1 MGACLLQAAI
11 DGHIVAAVLSH
22 LGHCHLGT
30 GKNTAFVCTVL
41 TKLIIYYSLQDVKK
55 KKTSKRAVIEDDED
69 DFVAEKEEEKH
80 ESESSSGKNLT
91 KIII

>member
-1 MGACLLQAAI
+1 MSPPSSNRW
-11 DGHIVAAVLSH
+11 SH
-22 LGHCHLGT
+22 SCCSLVPVGPLPFGNWQKYCFCVYSAN
-30 GKNTAFVCTVL
+30 KINN
-41 TKLIIYYSLQDVKK
+41 YSLQDVKK